1 MRPDPRDRSAF
12 FSLLPRSLAPGLRL
26 PRPASF
32 LSLPRLA
39 ARPLTAVLT
48 PLVTLSSLD
57 GALQL
62 LVLLIADP
70 ALTLAALVI
79 LGIAVA
85 HVALSGLIIQLIA
98 LPALATLVVLLVVLL
113 TTLHPLIVLA
123 ATRHALTI
131 LLILLIALLTPLLI
145 ALLTP
150 LGTLLLAPSLTHEES
165 PVCGELLESCSASS

>member
-1 MRPDPRDRSAF
+1 
-12 FSLLPRSLAPGLRL
+12 LLRRSLSSGLRL

-39 ARPLTAVLT
+39 ALPLTVVLP

-79 LGIAVA
+79 LVIAVA
-85 HVALSGLIIQLIA
+85 HMALSALIIQLIA
-98 LPALATLVVLLVVLL
+98 LPALATLVVLLVVLP
-113 TTLHPLIVLA
+113 TTPMRRSNEMYA
-123 ATRHALTI
+123 ATQSSKTLRNVELF
-131 LLILLIALLTPLLI
+131 
-145 ALLTP
+145 
-150 LGTLLLAPSLTHEES
+150 LG
-165 PVCGELLESCSASS
+165 SCSGKSYREG